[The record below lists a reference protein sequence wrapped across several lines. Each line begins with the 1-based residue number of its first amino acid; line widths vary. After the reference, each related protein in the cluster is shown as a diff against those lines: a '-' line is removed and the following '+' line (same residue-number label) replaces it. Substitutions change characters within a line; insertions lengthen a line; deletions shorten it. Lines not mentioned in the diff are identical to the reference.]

1 MNRRVL
7 DEAAQ
12 TYLRRRSQDAPAP
25 QDRASAWTPE
35 LCTAI
40 ETEYQ
45 TSVDSFINLQY
56 ALVRMAQARRE
67 GVFTMRQSELG
78 NAMNSDDNFPSD
90 DIGEF
95 LKRLTLPRRSRWLDI
110 PADLSEADFNLSR
123 FDRPYSIIN
132 RPLVAIDD
140 GTDPLVLVAPI
151 FVSDASM
158 YSFSGLREGTLNNTY
173 WTTDVARAYAGSQG
187 HAMGERFEDDV
198 GERLRK
204 LGLEVWTRRAL
215 SWALNMKVDPAFGNI
230 DVLAISHDRRRVWV
244 IEAKNLR
251 LCRTEIEIASRLVEY
266 RGRTN
271 RHRNGRETPD
281 KMLRHI
287 RRVEFM
293 RANAKALCSRLK
305 LDAPPDVRGLLV
317 VDAPQP
323 MNFFAAGQ
331 LPDGQTVMLDAIDDF
346 QF

>member
-1 MNRRVL
+1 MC
-7 DEAAQ
+7 A
-12 TYLRRRSQDAPAP
+12 
-25 QDRASAWTPE
+25 
-35 LCTAI
+35 AI
-40 ETEYQ
+40 ETEYR
-45 TSVDSFINLQY
+45 TSVDSFVNLQY

-67 GVFTMRQSELG
+67 SVFTMPLSELA

-90 DIGEF
+90 DIGAF
-95 LKRLTLPRRSRWLDI
+95 LERLTLPRRSRWLDI
-110 PADLSEADFNLSR
+110 PAGLSEADFNLSR

-140 GTDPLVLVAPI
+140 GADPLVLVAPI

-173 WTTDVARAYAGSQG
+173 WISDAARAYAGSQG

-230 DVLAISHDRRRVWV
+230 DVLALSLDRRRVWV

-266 RGRTN
+266 RGRTK

-293 RANAKALCSRLK
+293 RNHAKALSPRLK

-346 QF
+346 KF